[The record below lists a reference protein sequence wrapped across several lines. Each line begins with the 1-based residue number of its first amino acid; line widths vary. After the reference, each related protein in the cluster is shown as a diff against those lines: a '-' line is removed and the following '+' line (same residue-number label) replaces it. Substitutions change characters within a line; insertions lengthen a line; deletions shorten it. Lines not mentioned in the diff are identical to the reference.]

1 MKEEIAELGGD
12 SGTPASGSN
21 GAKQKD
27 RKKSVINSNSANDP
41 EEELGG
47 IVRRMQNTRKSYDG
61 AEEGGKGMS
70 YNERKVWLQQLYIY
84 N

>member
-12 SGTPASGSN
+12 SGTPALGSQS
-21 GAKQKD
+21 AKQKD

-61 AEEGGKGMS
+61 GAEEGGKGMS
-70 YNERKVWLQQLYIY
+70 YNERKVIV
-84 N
+84 